1 MYKLYFDAGLREH
14 GFVWAFVIFDD
25 NIIVNKQR
33 GYIKDKSVDSNAAE
47 FYALIYGLREAILQG
62 ITELQVYGDSQQ
74 VIYQVNN
81 LIFTNKKMM
90 LQCKREVKD
99 LSGKFETI
107 SFNWVESKD
116 NKVAHRETR

>member
-47 FYALIYGLREAILQG
+47 FYALIYGLREAILRG

-74 VIYQVNN
+74 VIYQINN
-81 LIFTNKKMM
+81 LVFTNKKMM
-90 LQCKREVKD
+90 LQCKKEVRE
-99 LSGKFETI
+99 LSKKFDVV

>member
-1 MYKLYFDAGLREH
+1 MFKLYFDAGLREH
-14 GFVWAFVIFDD
+14 GFVWAFIIYHDKVI
-25 NIIVNKQR
+25 INKQR

-47 FYALIYGLREAILQG
+47 FYALIYGLREAILKG

-81 LIFTNKKMM
+81 LVSTNKKMM
-90 LQCKREVKD
+90 LQCKKEVRD
-99 LSGKFETI
+99 LSNKFDVV